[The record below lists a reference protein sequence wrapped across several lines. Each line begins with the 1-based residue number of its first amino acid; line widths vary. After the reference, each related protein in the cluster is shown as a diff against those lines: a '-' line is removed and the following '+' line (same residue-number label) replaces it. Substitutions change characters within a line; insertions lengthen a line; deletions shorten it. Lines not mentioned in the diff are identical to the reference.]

1 MDRTALVPLGNQVVV
16 IGLDGQLR
24 VLAEGQQPLPGEVI
38 VAMTDAAPQDLK
50 IQLAQEQG
58 LKDIS
63 DDVAQIISAIEQGQ
77 DPSATDEE
85 LAPAAGENSGS
96 SLQNSA
102 TIVRDG
108 TEVLASTNFE
118 TIGLESLGL
127 SETQALTLND
137 FFTTGIETSGDGSS
151 KPLTN
156 SPVTLSAV
164 EEDSDPITITTE
176 ELLSNVNIDD
186 ADTLVITNVTIESG
200 NGTLIDNS
208 DGSWTYIPEADDD
221 TEVSFSYDII
231 DNDGG
236 VINGTANLDIT
247 PVNDAPI
254 ATNDAIQTDEDSQV
268 VIDVLA
274 NDSDI
279 EGDDL
284 IITSASVPEEQGIV
298 EIINGKLVFTPAEN
312 FNGNATISYTIS
324 DGELED
330 EAQVSVTVNSVND
343 APIASNDTTIT
354 EEDSSVTIDVLPN
367 DTDIDGD
374 TLSIESAS
382 VPEAQGTV
390 EIVDG
395 KLVFTPA
402 ENFHGDAE
410 ITYTITDGA
419 LTDQATVNV
428 TVNAVND
435 TPVVESN
442 IADQTLAE
450 DFTPYSID
458 LNTAFSDVDNVDGE
472 LTFSVSGNSN
482 IQVAIVNGIA
492 TFTPTADWNGSE
504 ALTFTATDPSGE
516 SVSQTVNFTVAPV
529 ADIVADKATVVEDTP
544 TIIKV
549 LDNDTFE
556 GDDKVVS
563 LDTDNGPANGTVSV
577 NPDGSVT
584 YTPNDNFHGTDSFT
598 YIVTSGGVSESTT
611 VNVDVTPVNDAPVAK
626 DDTATTQEDTAVTI
640 DVLPNDT
647 DIDGDTL
654 SIQSASVPEAQGTV
668 EIVDGKLVFTPAEN
682 FHGDAEITY
691 TITDGALTDQAT
703 VNVTVNAVND
713 TPVVESNIA
722 DQTLAEDFT
731 PYSIDLNT
739 AFSDVDNV
747 DGDLT
752 FSVSG
757 NSNIQVAIVNGI
769 ATFTPTADW
778 NGSEALTFT
787 ATDPGGESV
796 SQTVNF
802 TVAPVADIVADSAT
816 VVEDTPTIIKVL
828 GNDTFEGNDKVV
840 SLDSNNG
847 PANGTVSVNPDG
859 SVTYTPND
867 NFHGTDSFTYIVTSG
882 GVSESTTVNV
892 DVTPVNDAPVATND
906 NAVTDE
912 DTPVTID
919 VLPNDTDIDGDTLS
933 IQSASVPEAQGTVE
947 IVDGKLVF
955 TPAENFHGD
964 AEITYTVTDGSLTD
978 QATVNVT
985 VNAVNDTPV
994 VESNIADQTLAEDFT
1009 PYSID
1014 LNTAFS
1020 DVDNVDGELTFSV
1033 SGNSNIQVAIVN
1045 GIATFTPTA
1054 DWNGSEALTFTATDP
1069 SGESVRQTVNFTVA
1083 PVADIVADKATVVED
1098 TPTIIKVLDN
1108 DTFEGDDKVVSL
1120 DTNNGPANGTV
1131 SVNPDGSVT
1140 YTPNDNFH
1148 GTDSFTYI
1156 VTSGGVSESTTVNV
1170 DVTPVNDAPVA
1181 TNDNAV
1187 TDEDTPVTIDVL
1199 PNDTDIDGDTLSI
1212 QSASVPEAQGTV
1224 EIVDGKL
1231 VFTPAENFHGDAE
1244 ITYTITDGALTD
1256 QATVNVTVNA
1266 VNDTPVVESNIADQT
1281 LAEDFT
1287 PYSIDLN
1294 TAFSDVDNVDGEL
1307 TFSVS
1312 GNSNIQVAIV
1322 NGIATFTPTADWNG
1336 SEALTFTAT
1345 DPSGESVSQ
1354 TVNFTV
1360 APVADIESDRATVV
1374 EDTPTIIKVLGN
1386 DTFEGD
1392 DKVVSLDTNNGPANG
1407 TVSVNPDGSV
1417 TYTPNDNYH
1426 GADSFTYIV
1435 TSGGVSESTTVNVD
1449 VTPVNDA
1456 PVAKDDTAVTDE
1468 DTPVT
1473 IDVLPNDTD
1482 IDGDK
1487 LSIDSASVPSEQGTV
1502 EIVDGKLVFTPA
1514 ENFHGDAEITYTVTD
1529 GALTDQATVNVT
1541 VNAVNDTPVVESSIA
1556 DQTLA
1561 EDFTPYSI
1569 DLNTAFSDVD
1579 NVDGELTFS
1588 VSGNSNIQVAIVNGI
1603 ATFTPTADWNG
1614 SEALTF
1620 TATDLSGES
1629 VSQTVNFTVAPVA
1642 DIVADKATVV
1652 EDTPT
1657 IIKVLEN
1664 DTFEGDD
1671 KVVSLDTNNGPAN
1684 GTVSV
1689 NPDGSVTYKPND
1701 NYHGTD
1707 SFTYIVTSGG
1717 VSESTTVNVD
1727 VTPVNDAPVATNDTA
1742 TTQEDTAVTIDV
1754 LPNDTDIDGDTLRID
1769 SASVPSDQGSVE
1781 IIDGKLVFTP
1791 AENFHGDAEIT
1802 YTITDGALTDQ
1813 ATVNVTV
1820 NAVND
1825 TPVVESSIAGQTL
1838 AEDFTPYS
1846 IDLNTAFSDVDNV
1859 DGELSFSVSGNSNIQ
1874 VAIVNGIATF
1884 TPTADWNGSE
1894 ALTFTA
1900 TDPSGESVSQTVNFI
1915 VAPVADIVADK
1926 ATVVEDT
1933 PTIIKV
1939 LENDTF
1945 EGDDK
1950 VVSLDTNHGPANGTV
1965 SVNPDGSVTYTP
1977 NDNYHGADSFT
1988 YIVTSGGVSEST
2000 TVNVDVTPVNDAP
2013 VANDDAATTQEDTAV
2028 TIDVLP
2034 NDTDIDGDTLRIDSA
2049 SVPSDQGTVE
2059 IVDGKLVFTP
2069 AENFHGDAEI
2079 TYTVTDGSLTD
2090 QATVNVTVNAVNDTP
2105 VVESNIADQT
2115 LAEDFTPYSIDLNT
2129 AFSDVDNVDGELS
2142 FSVSGNSNVLVS
2154 IENGIAT
2161 ISPTADW
2168 NGSEIL
2174 TFTAT
2179 DPSGE
2184 SVSQTVNFTVA
2195 PVADIVADNATVVE
2209 DTPTI
2214 IKVLGND
2221 TFEGD
2226 DKVVS
2231 IDTNNG
2237 PANGTVSVNPD
2248 GSVTYTPNDNYHGT
2262 DSFTYIV
2269 TSGGVS
2275 ESTTVNVDVTPVNDA
2290 PVATNDN
2297 AVTDEDTPVTI
2308 DVLPNDTDIDGD
2320 TLSIQSA
2327 SVPSEQGTVEI
2338 VDGKLVFTPAENFHG
2353 DAEITYTITDGALTD
2368 QATVNVT
2375 VNAVNDTPV
2384 VESNIADQTLA
2395 EDFTPYSIDLNTAF
2409 SDVDNADGE
2418 LTFSVSGNSNI
2429 QVAIVNGI
2437 ATFTPTADWN
2447 GSETLT
2453 FTATDPSGESVSQTV
2468 NFTVAPVAD
2477 IVADKATVVEDTP
2490 TIIKVLGND
2499 TFEGNDK
2506 VVSLDSNNGPANGTV
2521 SVNPDGSVTYTPND
2535 NYHGADSFTYIVTS
2549 GGVSESTTVNVDV
2562 TPVNDAPV
2570 ATNDNAVTDEDTPVT
2585 IDVLPNDTDID
2596 GDTLSIQSASVP
2608 SDQGKVE
2615 IIDGKLVFT
2624 PAENF
2629 HGDAEITYT
2638 VTDGALTDQATVNVT
2653 VNAVNDTP
2661 VVESNLADQTL
2672 AEDFT
2677 PYSIDLNTA
2686 FSDVDNVD
2694 GELSF
2699 SGSGNSN
2706 IQVAIVNG
2714 IATFT
2719 PTADWNGSEAL
2730 TFTATDPSGESV
2742 SQTVNFTVAPV
2753 ADIVADNAT
2762 VVEDTP
2768 TIIKVLDNDTFEG
2781 DDKVVS
2787 LDTNNGPANGTVS
2800 VNPDGSVTYT
2810 PNDNYYG
2817 TDSFTYIVTSGGV
2830 SESTTVNV
2838 DVTPVNDAPVA
2849 NDDIA
2854 VTDEDTPVTI
2864 DVLPNDTDIDGDTL
2878 SIQSASVPSDQGTV
2892 EIVDGKLV
2900 FTPAEN
2906 FHGDAEIT
2914 YTVTDGALTDQA
2926 TVNVTV
2932 NAVNDTPVVESNIA
2946 DQTLAEDFT
2955 PYSIDLNTA
2964 FSDVDNVDGDLTF
2977 SVSGN
2982 SNIQVA
2988 IVNGIATFTP
2998 TADWNGSE
3006 ALTFTVTDPSG
3017 ESVSQTVNFTVAPV
3031 ADIVADKATVMEDT
3045 PTIIKVLGNDTFE
3058 GDDKVV
3064 SLDTNNGPANGTVS
3078 VNPDGSVTYTPNDNY
3093 HGTDSFTYIVT
3104 SGGVSES
3111 TTVNVDVTPV
3121 NDAPVAKDDTA
3132 ITDEDTPVT
3141 IDVLPN
3147 DTDIDGDKLSIES
3160 ASVPEA
3166 QGTVEIV
3173 DGKLVFTPAENFHGD
3188 AEITYTV
3195 TDGSLTDQATV
3206 NVTVNAVNDTPV
3218 VESSLADQTLA
3229 EDFTPYSIDL
3239 NTAFSDVDN
3248 ADGEL
3253 TFSVSG
3259 NSNIQVAIVNGI
3271 ATITPTADWNGSEA
3285 LTFTATDPSGESV
3298 SQTVNFTVAPVA
3310 DIVADNAT
3318 VVEDTPTIIKVLEND
3333 TFEGDDKVVSLD
3345 TNNGPANGTV
3355 SVNPDGSVTYTP
3367 NDNYHGTDSFTYI
3380 VTSGGVSESTTVN
3393 VDVTPVNDAPVA
3405 KDDTAVTDE
3414 DTPVTIDVLPN
3425 DTDIDGDTLSI
3436 QSASVPS
3443 DQGTVEI
3450 VDGKLVFTPAENF
3463 HGDAEITYTVTDG
3476 ALTDQAKVA
3485 VTVNPV
3491 NDAPTIKVDA
3501 VESITEDAVSTDTVV
3516 ATLEV
3521 ADTDTPEEQLT
3532 VSLENNS
3539 NGYFALV
3546 GDEVKLTQA
3555 GVDAVN
3561 NDELNLK
3568 DLTISASVS
3577 DGVNP
3582 TVSDSDSLIVNRVN
3596 DAPTVDNV
3604 ISDQV
3609 LAEDFTIYTIDLNDA
3624 FKDSDSALN
3633 FSVSGNSNVL
3643 VSIENG
3649 IATISPTADWNGSEA
3664 LTFTATDPSG
3674 ESVSQTVNFTVAPVA
3689 DIVADKATVVE
3700 DTPTIIKVLG
3710 NDTFE
3715 GDDKVVS
3722 IDINNG
3728 PANGTVSVN
3737 PDGSVTYTPND
3748 NYHGTDS
3755 FTYIV
3760 TSGGVSESTT
3770 VNVDVTP
3777 VNDAPVA
3784 TNDTAITDEDT
3795 PVTIDVLPNDTDID
3809 GDTLSIQSA
3818 SVPSD
3823 QGTVEIVDGKL
3834 VFTPAENFHGDAE
3847 ITYTVTDG
3855 SLTDQATVNVTVN
3868 AVNDT
3873 PVVESNIADQT
3884 LAEDFTPYSIDLNT
3898 AFSDVD
3904 NVDGELS
3911 FSVSGNN
3918 NVLVSIENGIAT
3930 ISPTADWNGSE
3941 ALAFTATD
3949 PSGESVSQTVN
3960 FTVAPV
3966 ADIVADNATVVE
3978 DTPTIIKV
3986 LGNDT
3991 FEGDDKVVSLDTNN
4005 GPANGTVSVNLDGS
4019 VTYTPNDN
4027 YHGTDSF
4034 TYIVTSGGVS
4044 ESTTV
4049 NVDVTPV
4056 NDAPVATNDNAVT
4069 DEDTPVT
4076 IDVLPNDTDIDGD
4089 ELSIQSASVPSD
4101 QGTVEIVDGKLVF
4114 TPAENFHG
4122 DAEITYTITDGA
4134 LTDQATVNVTVNAVN
4149 DAPVV
4154 ESSIADQAL
4163 AEDFTPYSIDLNT
4176 AFSDVDNVDG
4186 ELSFSVS
4193 GNSNIQ
4199 VAIVN
4204 GIATFTPT
4212 ADWNGSE
4219 ALTFTATDPSGES
4232 VSQTV
4237 NFTVAPVAD
4246 IVTDKAT
4253 VVEDT
4258 PTIIK
4263 VLGNDTFEGDDKV
4276 VSLDTNNGPANGTV
4290 SVNLDGSVTYTP
4302 NDNYHGTD
4310 SFTYIVTSGGVSE
4323 STTVNVDVT
4332 PVNDAPVAT
4341 NDNAVT
4347 DEDTPVTIDV
4357 LPNDTD
4363 IDGDTLSIQSA
4374 SVPETQGTVEIV
4386 DGKLVFT
4393 PAENFHGDAE
4403 ITYTVTDGALT
4414 DQATVNVTVNA
4425 VNDTPVVESNLADQ
4439 TLAEDF
4445 TPYTIDLNTAF
4456 SDVDNVDGELTFS
4469 VSGNSNVLV
4478 SIENGIAT
4486 ISPTADWNGSEA
4498 LTFTATD
4505 PSGESVS
4512 QTVNFTVAPVADIV
4526 ADNATVVEDTPTIIK
4541 VLGND
4546 TFEGNDKVVSLDSN
4560 NGPANGTVSVNPD
4573 GSVTYTPND
4582 NYHGTDSFTYIVTSG
4597 GVSESTTVNVDV
4609 TPVNDAPVAN
4619 DDTAI
4624 TDEDTPVTIDVLPND
4639 TDIDGDKLSIQS
4651 ASVPSDQGTVE
4662 IVDGKLVFT
4671 PAENFHGDAEITY
4684 TVTDGALTDQATV
4697 NVTVNAVNDTPVV
4710 ESSIADQT
4718 LAEDFTPYTIDL
4730 NTAFSD
4736 VDNADGELTFSVSGN
4751 SNIQVA
4757 VVNGIATFTPT
4768 ADWNGSEA
4776 LTFTATD
4783 PSGESVSQ
4791 TVNFTVTPV
4800 ADIVADKAT
4809 VVEDTPTIIK
4819 VLDNDTFEGDD
4830 KVVSLDTNNG
4840 PANGTVSV
4848 NPDGSVTYTPNDNYH
4863 GTDSF
4868 TYIVTSGGVSEST
4881 TVNVDVTPV
4890 NDKPDSEDF
4899 THVTDKPVT
4908 QVVFDTDTKPLG
4920 DGDSQDHIADVEDDL
4935 KGNDLHVRITE
4946 LPTSGTLFFKDSDGE
4961 LHEIKEVSDTL
4972 YDKDSLYYEADNVG
4986 FLLGIKDRPNTP
4998 NGSES
5003 TTDFNNWG
5011 LSEDGGSSHSRTE
5024 HLANGASITI
5034 SSDSGELAQYNRQV
5048 SHIGNGIADNDG
5060 QGIEKGE
5067 TITIDLSN
5075 NPVGSVNLG
5084 LDGLGGLFDYGDDNA
5099 ALITVTYLDSNNVQ
5113 QTQTFEFLKP
5123 EGNFMLFQ
5131 ETSVGYGKDL
5141 ALPEGSVITQLDF
5154 STKNEGNWELRYVE
5168 GVPAEDSFGYVAVDS
5183 ENGVS
5188 DPSTVNIVNEMLD
5201 GNIAENGPS
5210 LSVVGDS
5217 VTEGDNVTFSV
5228 VLNETTSTAVKYQV
5242 DMLAQGSSVDKNDV
5256 NLSNATYTNGVVFLG
5271 GYLIVPAGISSFEIS
5286 IPTIDDLVVESSE
5299 TIVLEIGGE
5308 TGTATV
5314 LDNDST
5320 KLSVVDAGDVIEGT
5334 DAIFTVLLSNPVQE
5348 AVVVNLKSTTND
5360 SYTAEDVDL
5369 GTMVVT
5375 YVDTH
5380 GQTQTLD
5387 MAPNGDVTIPPGVA
5401 EIKVAVPTKLDNVH
5415 EGDESFG
5422 LTVTEIGSVTS
5433 NGIATGNAN
5442 IVDSDPAPLVSIS
5455 ADQNSVNEG
5464 ETAGFTLTLDKVAD
5478 ESVTVHVEYSGVAQD
5493 GKDFVGVLS
5502 VEVPAGQ
5509 SSAALDLLTVTDG
5522 IYEGTES
5529 FTVTIKEV
5537 DGADASIASN
5547 NSASVVIVD
5556 AQSAPKVTISSD
5568 QSSVDEGSDAKFI
5581 VNIDQK
5587 ADEDVLVTFTIG
5599 GNVDDKDY
5607 IAPSTYT
5614 VTIPAGKTS
5623 APIDIKTLDDGIYE
5637 DLENLTVTL
5646 IDTVGADS
5654 TLASDSNEATVSIID
5669 AQHAPE
5675 FISGGDSAGDKP
5687 NDDVYDFGS
5696 VNENTVSG
5704 AVIGTV
5710 VAEDHD
5716 NDVLVYRFAD
5726 GSSTNG
5732 IFDIDP
5738 TSGEISLNKTIDDV
5752 DLGDYTLQVEV
5763 IDGTGGIDT
5772 AEVNVSLVNVNDAP
5786 ESSPS
5791 VVEMNEDTQVM
5802 LDWSSFGIS
5811 DVDSDVSDLSVQI
5824 TTLPSDG
5831 SLEYRDSQG
5840 DWQSVQIDQVL
5851 DKSLFEENGVRFVPE
5866 LNESGSDSFGGNQ
5879 VGDQESSYA
5888 QIGFKPTDGQSSGQ
5902 ESTLTIDVNPVADK
5916 PNLIAVT
5923 PLNSLPQQEFNVT
5936 TWSNVQVGSSDGM
5949 GVNGE
5954 TLISAI
5960 NALNEAD
5967 GTRLSWANVE
5977 DLGTHATLANEAVLV
5992 TSLVYL
5998 EAGSSYDFVG
6008 QADDSLAI
6016 KLGGTLLDQARWG
6029 SDSGDIKGASFTP
6042 SVSGFYPIEIYHH
6055 NQSGPGNF
6063 NVDVSINGQAPVN
6076 LSNSSL
6082 YVVSDESALEATD
6095 IRTSELQEVNG
6106 VAFYET
6112 YQLNEGLQDT
6122 AIPLSEIKASLNDTD
6137 GSESLKVTLTGLPV
6151 GAILSDGNS
6160 SITVATID
6168 EELDVTSW
6176 ALDALTVTPPAG
6188 SHDDF
6193 TINLTATST
6202 ESSNGDS
6209 AESNLAINVVVH
6221 ENLPTETES
6230 DLGETIED
6238 NTLQGNV
6245 LLNDSDGDNILMV
6258 DHLTIDGADY
6268 EVGESV
6274 SLTSGTLLVNRD
6286 GSYIFEPAEH
6296 WSGDVPLI
6304 SYTTNTGVTNTLD
6317 INVVA
6322 IADAPTITINV
6333 GDLVKRDAIDPN
6345 HHLATSAINN
6355 TNTEN
6360 EAVAANLGLDNAV
6373 PKINTHAGVVLG
6385 VNTDLSDTDSLFV
6398 GTDFNDVFYGGGGDD
6413 VFVGG
6418 GNNDTFYGDDATSL
6432 TLHDGKD
6439 TVYLTGNFD
6448 DYKMTFKDDHGG
6460 KVPYWIL
6467 LDSRSIDSVND
6478 HTGSDDRG
6486 DHLYEIE
6493 RVVFADKIVDLK
6505 PDGTYEVLQDRW
6517 ISVDVDVDLVDV
6529 DGSEDL
6535 AQTALVQDLP
6545 DGVDVY
6551 VDGVAIKQD
6560 SNGDYPVTLGTDG
6573 KLSLDIRVPFDYEGS
6588 LEFPLSVTATSVEG
6602 SNNDAASTTESVELT
6617 ARDYVLESG
6626 SHGNDQITGS
6636 DDHDIIVGDV
6646 QGLEIIAGQDYNIAF
6661 VLDTS
6666 GSMGNWVG
6674 TAKQE
6679 VLDVFDELLSAVNQG
6694 EKPGTVNIHLSE
6706 FASSASAVISVDL
6719 SSLTARKEF
6728 VEELNRVIDDEG
6740 SGGTNYEAG
6749 LQSAVEWF
6757 SSQPNP
6763 NGQNITYFVTDGQ
6776 PNRATYLYGVAP
6788 SEFSKV
6794 ILDVDNSGKLVT
6806 LQDIASKNNY
6816 SYGQTVTYKGDVVI
6830 DSYGKVYSPL
6840 TGRILGDIDRY
6851 YGSIRYYD
6859 EGNSSTQA
6867 QHMYQVL
6874 AALSSIE
6881 AIGLGSGV
6889 DEHTLKQYDTDGVVE
6904 SDIDV
6909 TKLAETILG
6918 QDVPLKQGSDTIQGG
6933 EGNDILLGDLI
6944 EFGGNEQGLS
6954 AIQSHVAQQTG
6965 QDVSTVDG
6973 EDIHEYVRNNLE
6985 EFNQTHQGDKSDNLY
7000 GGAGDDLLFGH
7011 GGNDIL
7017 VGGEGDD
7024 ILIGGL
7030 GSDTLTGSEG
7040 ADIFKWSEV
7049 TNDVDTVT
7057 DFNKNEDA
7065 LDFSD
7070 LFDDLS
7076 KDEIGELLND
7086 LQSGDHTGDVGEYH
7100 VEVAPD
7106 GGSEANL
7113 SITKGSSTLDIHFD
7127 GASVDDVT
7135 QSLIA
7140 SLEAQYKDM

>member
-1 MDRTALVPLGNQVVV
+1 
-16 IGLDGQLR
+16 
-24 VLAEGQQPLPGEVI
+24 
-38 VAMTDAAPQDLK
+38 
-50 IQLAQEQG
+50 
-58 LKDIS
+58 
-63 DDVAQIISAIEQGQ
+63 
-77 DPSATDEE
+77 
-85 LAPAAGENSGS
+85 
-96 SLQNSA
+96 
-102 TIVRDG
+102 
-108 TEVLASTNFE
+108 
-118 TIGLESLGL
+118 
-127 SETQALTLND
+127 
-137 FFTTGIETSGDGSS
+137 
-151 KPLTN
+151 
-156 SPVTLSAV
+156 
-164 EEDSDPITITTE
+164 
-176 ELLSNVNIDD
+176 
-186 ADTLVITNVTIESG
+186 
-200 NGTLIDNS
+200 NS
-208 DGSWTYIPEADDD
+208 DGSVTYTPNDNYHGTDSFTYIV
-221 TEVSFSYDII
+221 TS
-231 DNDGG
+231 GG
-236 VINGTANLDIT
+236 VSESTTVNVDVT
-247 PVNDAPI
+247 PVNDAPV
-254 ATNDAIQTDEDSQV
+254 AKDDTAVTDED
-268 VIDVLA
+268 
-274 NDSDI
+274 
-279 EGDDL
+279 
-284 IITSASVPEEQGIV
+284 
-298 EIINGKLVFTPAEN
+298 TP
-312 FNGNATISYTIS
+312 
-324 DGELED
+324 
-330 EAQVSVTVNSVND
+330 
-343 APIASNDTTIT
+343 
-354 EEDSSVTIDVLPN
+354 VTIDVLPN
-367 DTDIDGD
+367 DTDVDGD
-374 TLSIESAS
+374 TLSIQSAS
-382 VPEAQGTV
+382 VPETQGTV
-390 EIVDG
+390 EIIDG

-410 ITYTITDGA
+410 ITYTVTDGA

-492 TFTPTADWNGSE
+492 TITPTADWNGSE

-529 ADIVADKATVVEDTP
+529 ADIVADKATVV
-544 TIIKV
+544 
-549 LDNDTFE
+549 
-556 GDDKVVS
+556 
-563 LDTDNGPANGTVSV
+563 
-577 NPDGSVT
+577 
-584 YTPNDNFHGTDSFT
+584 
-598 YIVTSGGVSESTT
+598 
-611 VNVDVTPVNDAPVAK
+611 
-626 DDTATTQEDTAVTI
+626 
-640 DVLPNDT
+640 
-647 DIDGDTL
+647 
-654 SIQSASVPEAQGTV
+654 
-668 EIVDGKLVFTPAEN
+668 
-682 FHGDAEITY
+682 
-691 TITDGALTDQAT
+691 
-703 VNVTVNAVND
+703 
-713 TPVVESNIA
+713 
-722 DQTLAEDFT
+722 
-731 PYSIDLNT
+731 
-739 AFSDVDNV
+739 
-747 DGDLT
+747 
-752 FSVSG
+752 
-757 NSNIQVAIVNGI
+757 
-769 ATFTPTADW
+769 
-778 NGSEALTFT
+778 
-787 ATDPGGESV
+787 
-796 SQTVNF
+796 
-802 TVAPVADIVADSAT
+802 
-816 VVEDTPTIIKVL
+816 
-828 GNDTFEGNDKVV
+828 
-840 SLDSNNG
+840 
-847 PANGTVSVNPDG
+847 
-859 SVTYTPND
+859 
-867 NFHGTDSFTYIVTSG
+867 
-882 GVSESTTVNV
+882 
-892 DVTPVNDAPVATND
+892 
-906 NAVTDE
+906 
-912 DTPVTID
+912 
-919 VLPNDTDIDGDTLS
+919 
-933 IQSASVPEAQGTVE
+933 
-947 IVDGKLVF
+947 
-955 TPAENFHGD
+955 
-964 AEITYTVTDGSLTD
+964 
-978 QATVNVT
+978 
-985 VNAVNDTPV
+985 
-994 VESNIADQTLAEDFT
+994 
-1009 PYSID
+1009 
-1014 LNTAFS
+1014 
-1020 DVDNVDGELTFSV
+1020 
-1033 SGNSNIQVAIVN
+1033 
-1045 GIATFTPTA
+1045 
-1054 DWNGSEALTFTATDP
+1054 
-1069 SGESVRQTVNFTVA
+1069 
-1083 PVADIVADKATVVED
+1083 
-1098 TPTIIKVLDN
+1098 
-1108 DTFEGDDKVVSL
+1108 
-1120 DTNNGPANGTV
+1120 
-1131 SVNPDGSVT
+1131 
-1140 YTPNDNFH
+1140 
-1148 GTDSFTYI
+1148 
-1156 VTSGGVSESTTVNV
+1156 
-1170 DVTPVNDAPVA
+1170 
-1181 TNDNAV
+1181 
-1187 TDEDTPVTIDVL
+1187 
-1199 PNDTDIDGDTLSI
+1199 
-1212 QSASVPEAQGTV
+1212 
-1224 EIVDGKL
+1224 
-1231 VFTPAENFHGDAE
+1231 
-1244 ITYTITDGALTD
+1244 
-1256 QATVNVTVNA
+1256 
-1266 VNDTPVVESNIADQT
+1266 
-1281 LAEDFT
+1281 
-1287 PYSIDLN
+1287 
-1294 TAFSDVDNVDGEL
+1294 
-1307 TFSVS
+1307 
-1312 GNSNIQVAIV
+1312 
-1322 NGIATFTPTADWNG
+1322 
-1336 SEALTFTAT
+1336 
-1345 DPSGESVSQ
+1345 
-1354 TVNFTV
+1354 
-1360 APVADIESDRATVV
+1360 
-1374 EDTPTIIKVLGN
+1374 
-1386 DTFEGD
+1386 
-1392 DKVVSLDTNNGPANG
+1392 
-1407 TVSVNPDGSV
+1407 
-1417 TYTPNDNYH
+1417 
-1426 GADSFTYIV
+1426 
-1435 TSGGVSESTTVNVD
+1435 
-1449 VTPVNDA
+1449 
-1456 PVAKDDTAVTDE
+1456 
-1468 DTPVT
+1468 
-1473 IDVLPNDTD
+1473 
-1482 IDGDK
+1482 
-1487 LSIDSASVPSEQGTV
+1487 
-1502 EIVDGKLVFTPA
+1502 
-1514 ENFHGDAEITYTVTD
+1514 
-1529 GALTDQATVNVT
+1529 
-1541 VNAVNDTPVVESSIA
+1541 
-1556 DQTLA
+1556 
-1561 EDFTPYSI
+1561 
-1569 DLNTAFSDVD
+1569 
-1579 NVDGELTFS
+1579 
-1588 VSGNSNIQVAIVNGI
+1588 
-1603 ATFTPTADWNG
+1603 
-1614 SEALTF
+1614 
-1620 TATDLSGES
+1620 
-1629 VSQTVNFTVAPVA
+1629 
-1642 DIVADKATVV
+1642 
-1652 EDTPT
+1652 
-1657 IIKVLEN
+1657 
-1664 DTFEGDD
+1664 
-1671 KVVSLDTNNGPAN
+1671 
-1684 GTVSV
+1684 
-1689 NPDGSVTYKPND
+1689 
-1701 NYHGTD
+1701 
-1707 SFTYIVTSGG
+1707 
-1717 VSESTTVNVD
+1717 
-1727 VTPVNDAPVATNDTA
+1727 
-1742 TTQEDTAVTIDV
+1742 
-1754 LPNDTDIDGDTLRID
+1754 
-1769 SASVPSDQGSVE
+1769 
-1781 IIDGKLVFTP
+1781 
-1791 AENFHGDAEIT
+1791 
-1802 YTITDGALTDQ
+1802 
-1813 ATVNVTV
+1813 
-1820 NAVND
+1820 
-1825 TPVVESSIAGQTL
+1825 
-1838 AEDFTPYS
+1838 
-1846 IDLNTAFSDVDNV
+1846 
-1859 DGELSFSVSGNSNIQ
+1859 
-1874 VAIVNGIATF
+1874 
-1884 TPTADWNGSE
+1884 
-1894 ALTFTA
+1894 
-1900 TDPSGESVSQTVNFI
+1900 
-1915 VAPVADIVADK
+1915 
-1926 ATVVEDT
+1926 
-1933 PTIIKV
+1933 
-1939 LENDTF
+1939 
-1945 EGDDK
+1945 
-1950 VVSLDTNHGPANGTV
+1950 
-1965 SVNPDGSVTYTP
+1965 
-1977 NDNYHGADSFT
+1977 
-1988 YIVTSGGVSEST
+1988 
-2000 TVNVDVTPVNDAP
+2000 
-2013 VANDDAATTQEDTAV
+2013 
-2028 TIDVLP
+2028 
-2034 NDTDIDGDTLRIDSA
+2034 
-2049 SVPSDQGTVE
+2049 
-2059 IVDGKLVFTP
+2059 
-2069 AENFHGDAEI
+2069 
-2079 TYTVTDGSLTD
+2079 
-2090 QATVNVTVNAVNDTP
+2090 
-2105 VVESNIADQT
+2105 
-2115 LAEDFTPYSIDLNT
+2115 
-2129 AFSDVDNVDGELS
+2129 
-2142 FSVSGNSNVLVS
+2142 
-2154 IENGIAT
+2154 
-2161 ISPTADW
+2161 
-2168 NGSEIL
+2168 
-2174 TFTAT
+2174 
-2179 DPSGE
+2179 
-2184 SVSQTVNFTVA
+2184 
-2195 PVADIVADNATVVE
+2195 
-2209 DTPTI
+2209 
-2214 IKVLGND
+2214 
-2221 TFEGD
+2221 
-2226 DKVVS
+2226 
-2231 IDTNNG
+2231 
-2237 PANGTVSVNPD
+2237 
-2248 GSVTYTPNDNYHGT
+2248 
-2262 DSFTYIV
+2262 
-2269 TSGGVS
+2269 
-2275 ESTTVNVDVTPVNDA
+2275 
-2290 PVATNDN
+2290 
-2297 AVTDEDTPVTI
+2297 
-2308 DVLPNDTDIDGD
+2308 
-2320 TLSIQSA
+2320 
-2327 SVPSEQGTVEI
+2327 
-2338 VDGKLVFTPAENFHG
+2338 
-2353 DAEITYTITDGALTD
+2353 
-2368 QATVNVT
+2368 
-2375 VNAVNDTPV
+2375 
-2384 VESNIADQTLA
+2384 
-2395 EDFTPYSIDLNTAF
+2395 
-2409 SDVDNADGE
+2409 
-2418 LTFSVSGNSNI
+2418 
-2429 QVAIVNGI
+2429 
-2437 ATFTPTADWN
+2437 
-2447 GSETLT
+2447 
-2453 FTATDPSGESVSQTV
+2453 
-2468 NFTVAPVAD
+2468 
-2477 IVADKATVVEDTP
+2477 
-2490 TIIKVLGND
+2490 
-2499 TFEGNDK
+2499 
-2506 VVSLDSNNGPANGTV
+2506 
-2521 SVNPDGSVTYTPND
+2521 
-2535 NYHGADSFTYIVTS
+2535 
-2549 GGVSESTTVNVDV
+2549 
-2562 TPVNDAPV
+2562 
-2570 ATNDNAVTDEDTPVT
+2570 
-2585 IDVLPNDTDID
+2585 
-2596 GDTLSIQSASVP
+2596 
-2608 SDQGKVE
+2608 
-2615 IIDGKLVFT
+2615 
-2624 PAENF
+2624 
-2629 HGDAEITYT
+2629 
-2638 VTDGALTDQATVNVT
+2638 
-2653 VNAVNDTP
+2653 
-2661 VVESNLADQTL
+2661 
-2672 AEDFT
+2672 
-2677 PYSIDLNTA
+2677 
-2686 FSDVDNVD
+2686 
-2694 GELSF
+2694 
-2699 SGSGNSN
+2699 
-2706 IQVAIVNG
+2706 
-2714 IATFT
+2714 
-2719 PTADWNGSEAL
+2719 
-2730 TFTATDPSGESV
+2730 
-2742 SQTVNFTVAPV
+2742 
-2753 ADIVADNAT
+2753 
-2762 VVEDTP
+2762 
-2768 TIIKVLDNDTFEG
+2768 
-2781 DDKVVS
+2781 
-2787 LDTNNGPANGTVS
+2787 
-2800 VNPDGSVTYT
+2800 
-2810 PNDNYYG
+2810 
-2817 TDSFTYIVTSGGV
+2817 
-2830 SESTTVNV
+2830 
-2838 DVTPVNDAPVA
+2838 
-2849 NDDIA
+2849 
-2854 VTDEDTPVTI
+2854 
-2864 DVLPNDTDIDGDTL
+2864 
-2878 SIQSASVPSDQGTV
+2878 
-2892 EIVDGKLV
+2892 
-2900 FTPAEN
+2900 
-2906 FHGDAEIT
+2906 
-2914 YTVTDGALTDQA
+2914 
-2926 TVNVTV
+2926 
-2932 NAVNDTPVVESNIA
+2932 
-2946 DQTLAEDFT
+2946 
-2955 PYSIDLNTA
+2955 
-2964 FSDVDNVDGDLTF
+2964 
-2977 SVSGN
+2977 
-2982 SNIQVA
+2982 
-2988 IVNGIATFTP
+2988 
-2998 TADWNGSE
+2998 
-3006 ALTFTVTDPSG
+3006 
-3017 ESVSQTVNFTVAPV
+3017 
-3031 ADIVADKATVMEDT
+3031 EDT

-3147 DTDIDGDKLSIES
+3147 DTDIDGDKLSIQS

-3173 DGKLVFTPAENFHGD
+3173 DGKLVFTPAENFNGD
-3188 AEITYTV
+3188 AEITYTI
-3195 TDGSLTDQATV
+3195 TDGS
-3206 NVTVNAVNDTPV
+3206 
-3218 VESSLADQTLA
+3218 
-3229 EDFTPYSIDL
+3229 
-3239 NTAFSDVDN
+3239 
-3248 ADGEL
+3248 
-3253 TFSVSG
+3253 
-3259 NSNIQVAIVNGI
+3259 
-3271 ATITPTADWNGSEA
+3271 
-3285 LTFTATDPSGESV
+3285 
-3298 SQTVNFTVAPVA
+3298 
-3310 DIVADNAT
+3310 
-3318 VVEDTPTIIKVLEND
+3318 
-3333 TFEGDDKVVSLD
+3333 
-3345 TNNGPANGTV
+3345 
-3355 SVNPDGSVTYTP
+3355 
-3367 NDNYHGTDSFTYI
+3367 
-3380 VTSGGVSESTTVN
+3380 
-3393 VDVTPVNDAPVA
+3393 
-3405 KDDTAVTDE
+3405 
-3414 DTPVTIDVLPN
+3414 
-3425 DTDIDGDTLSI
+3425 
-3436 QSASVPS
+3436 
-3443 DQGTVEI
+3443 
-3450 VDGKLVFTPAENF
+3450 
-3463 HGDAEITYTVTDG
+3463 
-3476 ALTDQAKVA
+3476 LTDQAKVA

-3501 VESITEDAVSTDTVV
+3501 VESITEDAVNTDTVV

-3521 ADTDTPEEQLT
+3521 VDIDTPEEQLT

-3568 DLTISASVS
+3568 DLTISASAS

-3700 DTPTIIKVLG
+3700 DTPTIINVLG

-3715 GDDKVVS
+3715 GSDKVVS
-3722 IDINNG
+3722 LDTNHG

-3748 NYHGTDS
+3748 NYHGADS

-3770 VNVDVTP
+3770 VNIDVTP

-3784 TNDTAITDEDT
+3784 TNDNAVTDEDT
-3795 PVTIDVLPNDTDID
+3795 PVTIDVLPNDTDVD
-3809 GDTLSIQSA
+3809 GDKLSIESA
-3818 SVPSD
+3818 SVPET

-3855 SLTDQATVNVTVN
+3855 ALTDQATVNVTVN

-3873 PVVESNIADQT
+3873 PVVESSIADQT

-3904 NVDGELS
+3904 NVDGDLT
-3911 FSVSGNN
+3911 FSVSGNSN
-3918 NVLVSIENGIAT
+3918 IQVAIVNGIAT
-3930 ISPTADWNGSE
+3930 FTPTADWNGSE
-3941 ALAFTATD
+3941 TLTFTATD

-4005 GPANGTVSVNLDGS
+4005 GPANGTVSVNPDGS

-4027 YHGTDSF
+4027 YHGADSF

-4056 NDAPVATNDNAVT
+4056 NDAPVANDDAATTQEDTAVTIDILPNDTDIDGDTLRIDSASVPSDQGTVEIVDGKLVFTPAENFHGDAEITYTITDGSLTDQATVNVTVNAVNDTPVVESSIADQTLAEDFTPYSINLNTAFSDVDNADGELTFSVSGNSNVNVSIENGIATISPTADWNGSEALTFTATDPSGESVSQTVNFMVAPVADIESDRATVVEDTPTIINVLGNDTFEGDDKVVSLDSNNGPANGTVSVNPDGSVTYTPNDNFHGTDSFTYIVTSGGVSEFTTVNVDVTPVNDAPVAKDDTAVT

-4089 ELSIQSASVPSD
+4089 KLSIQSASVPSE

-4134 LTDQATVNVTVNAVN
+4134 LTDQATVT
-4149 DAPVV
+4149 
-4154 ESSIADQAL
+4154 
-4163 AEDFTPYSIDLNT
+4163 
-4176 AFSDVDNVDG
+4176 
-4186 ELSFSVS
+4186 
-4193 GNSNIQ
+4193 
-4199 VAIVN
+4199 
-4204 GIATFTPT
+4204 
-4212 ADWNGSE
+4212 
-4219 ALTFTATDPSGES
+4219 
-4232 VSQTV
+4232 
-4237 NFTVAPVAD
+4237 
-4246 IVTDKAT
+4246 
-4253 VVEDT
+4253 
-4258 PTIIK
+4258 
-4263 VLGNDTFEGDDKV
+4263 
-4276 VSLDTNNGPANGTV
+4276 
-4290 SVNLDGSVTYTP
+4290 
-4302 NDNYHGTD
+4302 
-4310 SFTYIVTSGGVSE
+4310 
-4323 STTVNVDVT
+4323 
-4332 PVNDAPVAT
+4332 
-4341 NDNAVT
+4341 
-4347 DEDTPVTIDV
+4347 
-4357 LPNDTD
+4357 
-4363 IDGDTLSIQSA
+4363 
-4374 SVPETQGTVEIV
+4374 
-4386 DGKLVFT
+4386 
-4393 PAENFHGDAE
+4393 
-4403 ITYTVTDGALT
+4403 
-4414 DQATVNVTVNA
+4414 VTVNA
-4425 VNDTPVVESNLADQ
+4425 VNDTPVVESN
-4439 TLAEDF
+4439 
-4445 TPYTIDLNTAF
+4445 
-4456 SDVDNVDGELTFS
+4456 
-4469 VSGNSNVLV
+4469 
-4478 SIENGIAT
+4478 
-4486 ISPTADWNGSEA
+4486 
-4498 LTFTATD
+4498 
-4505 PSGESVS
+4505 
-4512 QTVNFTVAPVADIV
+4512 
-4526 ADNATVVEDTPTIIK
+4526 
-4541 VLGND
+4541 
-4546 TFEGNDKVVSLDSN
+4546 
-4560 NGPANGTVSVNPD
+4560 
-4573 GSVTYTPND
+4573 
-4582 NYHGTDSFTYIVTSG
+4582 
-4597 GVSESTTVNVDV
+4597 
-4609 TPVNDAPVAN
+4609 
-4619 DDTAI
+4619 
-4624 TDEDTPVTIDVLPND
+4624 
-4639 TDIDGDKLSIQS
+4639 
-4651 ASVPSDQGTVE
+4651 
-4662 IVDGKLVFT
+4662 
-4671 PAENFHGDAEITY
+4671 
-4684 TVTDGALTDQATV
+4684 
-4697 NVTVNAVNDTPVV
+4697 
-4710 ESSIADQT
+4710 IADQT

-4757 VVNGIATFTPT
+4757 IVNGIVTFTPT
-4768 ADWNGSEA
+4768 ADWNGSEI

-4791 TVNFTVTPV
+4791 TVNFTVAPV

-4809 VVEDTPTIIK
+4809 VVEDTATIIK

-4881 TVNVDVTPV
+4881 TVSVDVTPVNDAPVAKDDTAITDEDTPVTIDVLPNDTDIDGEKLSIESASVPKEQGTVEVVDGKLVFTPAENFNGDAEITYIVTDGELTDEAKVTVTVNPVNDAPTIKVDAVESITEDAVNTDTVVATLTVRDTDTPEDQLTVSLENNSNGYFVLVGDEVKLTQAGVDAVNNDELNLKDLTISASVSDGVNPTANDSDSLIVNRVNDAPTVDNVISDQVLSEDFDAYTIDLNEVFKDSDSSLEFSVSGNNNIQISIVNGVATITPTADWNGKETITFTAKDPSGESVSQTVNFTVAPVADIEADSADVVEDTPTIINVLGNDTFDGDDKVVSLDTNKGPANGTVSVNPDGAVTYIPDDNYVGKDTFTYVVTSGGVSESTTVEVNVTPVNDAPVAKDDTAITDEDTPVTIDVLPNDTDVDGDKLSIQSASVPEAQGKVEIVDGKLVFTPAENFNGDTEITYTITDGALTDQATVNVTVNAVNDTPAVESNLADQTLAEDFTPYTIDLNTAFSDVDNVDGELTFSVSGNSNVNVSIENGIATISPTADWNGSEILTFTATDPSGESVSQTVNFTVAPVADIEADKATVVEDTPTIIKVLGNDTFEGDDKVVSLDTNNGPANGTVSVNPDGSVTYTPNDNYHGADSFTYIVTSGGVSESTTVNVDVTPVNDAPVATNDNAVTDEDTPVTIDVLPNDTDIDGDKLSIDSASVSSDQGTVEIVDGKLVFTPAENFNGDAEITYTVTDGTLTDQATVNVTVNAVNDTPEVESNIADQTLAEDFTPYSINLNTAFSDVDNVDGELSFSVSGNNNVLVSIENGIATISPTADWNGSEALTFTATDPSGESVSQTVNFTVAPVADIESDRATVVEDTPTIIKVLGNDTFEGDDKVVSLDSNNGPANGTVSVNPDGSVTYTPNDNYHGADSFTYIVTSGGVSESTIVNVDVTPV

-4899 THVTDKPVT
+4899 THVADDQLTH
-4908 QVVFDTDTKPLG
+4908 VVFDTDTKPLG
-4920 DGDSQDHIADVEDDL
+4920 RGDSQDHIADVEDDL

-4986 FLLGIKDRPNTP
+4986 FLLGIKDRPDTP
-4998 NGSES
+4998 NSSES

-5011 LSEDGGSSHSRTE
+5011 LSEDGGPSHSRTE

-5387 MAPNGDVTIPPGVA
+5387 IAPNGDVTIPPAVA

-5509 SSAALDLLTVTDG
+5509 SSAALDLLTVTDR
-5522 IYEGTES
+5522 IYEGAES

-6493 RVVFADKIVDLK
+6493 RIVFADKIVDLK